1 MTYALVYGIIVPMY
15 IDIVP
20 NRNSPPAVL
29 LRESYRDGKKVC
41 KRTVANITKWPENVV
56 KGLKELLRGKT
67 LVSQD
72 ELIVIEKST
81 PHGHVK
87 AILGTLRK
95 LKLDALI
102 CSTPCRERS
111 LVLAMIIER
120 LIYPCSKLATTRVW
134 HSTTLAEQLNI
145 EDATE
150 ADLYS
155 AMDWLFIRQKKIENK
170 LAKQHITEG
179 AVVLYDT
186 SSSYYEGRTCPLIAF
201 GHSKDKKKGKKIIVY
216 GVMTDPDGRPIT
228 VDVYPGNTGDSS
240 TIPDQANKLRKRFK
254 LSNIVLVGDRGMITQ
269 TKIDILKKY
278 PGIGWISA
286 LKSQSIQD
294 LIEKKYLQL
303 SLFDKK
309 NLAEIS
315 SPDFPGERLIACFN
329 PLLAEERARKRSD
342 LLEATEKRL
351 KKIVTQIERRTR
363 KPLAKDEIGI
373 KVGKIIDQYKV
384 GKHFKLTIKDNFLAW
399 KRKENLIEKEANQD
413 GIYVIRTS
421 EPKKQMSAEDTVRNY
436 KSLSLVER
444 VFRCLKGIDLLIR
457 PIRHR
462 TVERVKAHIFICM
475 LAYYVEWHMRKKLAP
490 LLFHDEQ
497 LDEDRK
503 VRDPVATAKPSASA
517 KKKKKDRKT
526 TDGFPIHSFDT
537 LLIELATLSKNKCRV
552 KSSPDA
558 PPFYQDSELTPFQ
571 KKTFTLLGL

>member
-1 MTYALVYGIIVPMY
+1 MY
-15 IDIVP
+15 IDAVP
-20 NRNSPPAVL
+20 NRNSPPAIL

-41 KRTVANITKWPENVV
+41 KRTVANITKWPKHVID
-56 KGLKELLRGKT
+56 GLTDLLRGKT
-67 LVSQD
+67 LVPQD
-72 ELIVIEKST
+72 ELIAIKKST

-87 AILGTLRK
+87 AILGALRQ
-95 LKLDALI
+95 LKLDTII
-102 CSTPCRERS
+102 CSKPCRERN

-134 HSTTLAEQLNI
+134 HSTTLAEQLCI

-150 ADLYS
+150 EDLYA
-155 AMDWLFIRQKKIENK
+155 AMDWLFARQKKIENK

-179 AVVLYDT
+179 SVVLYDI
-186 SSSYYEGRTCPLIAF
+186 SSSYYEGRRCPLIAF
-201 GHSKDKKKGKKIIVY
+201 GHNRDKKKGKQIIVY

-228 VDVYPGNTGDSS
+228 VDVYPGNTGDS
-240 TIPDQANKLRKRFK
+240 TTVPDQANKLRNRFK

-269 TKIDILKKY
+269 TKIDTLKKY

-286 LKSQSIQD
+286 LKSKSIKE
-294 LIEKKYLQL
+294 LINKKHLQL

-315 SPDFPGERLIACFN
+315 SPDYPGERLIACFN

-342 LLEATEKRL
+342 LLEATEKKL
-351 KKIVTQIERRTR
+351 KKIAKEVDRRTQ
-363 KPLAKDEIGI
+363 KLLGKDKIGI
-373 KVGKIIDQYKV
+373 KVGKIINQYKV
-384 GKHFKLTIKDNFLAW
+384 GKHFKLTIKDSFIDW
-399 KRKENLIEKEANQD
+399 KRKENLIEQEAKQD

-444 VFRCLKGIDLLIR
+444 VFRCLKGIDLLVR

-490 LLFHDEQ
+490 LLFDDEQ

-503 VRDPVATAKPSASA
+503 VRDPVAPAKPSASA
-517 KKKKKDRKT
+517 KKKKTVRKT
-526 TDGFPIHSFDT
+526 KDSFPIHSFDT
-537 LLIELATLSKNKCRV
+537 LLIELATLSRNRCKI
-552 KSSPDA
+552 KSSPDS
-558 PPFYQDSELTPFQ
+558 PWFYQDTELTPLQ
-571 KKTFTLLGL
+571 KKTFQLLDL